1 MADPTRGRKKR
12 WSYNAGRRGRNWVRA
27 FEHPR
32 DGTLY
37 LEWKEVEELVE
48 PETGAV
54 TRTEK
59 RPRKKLRAEDQSKAR
74 AVQKAEEL
82 AERFAD
88 LAGQPEGAPVTL
100 DQLFSDYIKEVTPRK
115 GKGKQGHDHRAQRL
129 WLAFFDGQVDRERG
143 NDRHPNTLDR
153 RDWDGF
159 IAARREGS
167 IPGWGPV
174 ESRQVEYDLK
184 FLVAVLNWG
193 VGAKPKGSLSPY
205 LPTGSP
211 WSTEIRRSQRW
222 GMPKTKT
229 PHRPSMSPEIRAA
242 LVQHG
247 PSWQFEAALVLGRDT
262 RRRNSSI
269 RQLDWSDIDQKAWAI
284 RWRGEFDK
292 DGRKTVTPLLS
303 EEAKTILRRA
313 PSRGIAGPVFPSAS
327 DPSVP
332 TPGHTFQVWL
342 RRAKAQL
349 LESLLESDRE
359 TWKER
364 LRGVGFHAEKR
375 AGVRDPEFRALP
387 AKIQETIAG
396 TRYTTLRD
404 VYDEVTTED
413 VREAWEARP
422 RAKKVAR

>member
-12 WSYNAGRRGRNWVRA
+12 WSYNAGERGRNWVRA

-37 LEWKEVEELVE
+37 LEWKETEELIN

-59 RPRKKLRAEDQSKAR
+59 RRRKKLRAEDQSRAR

-88 LAGQPEGAPVTL
+88 IAARPEDAPITLA
-100 DQLFSDYIKEVTPRK
+100 QLISDYVKEVTPQK
-115 GKGKQGHDHRAQRL
+115 GKGKQGHDRRAQRL
-129 WLAFFDGQVDRERG
+129 WLAFFEGQEDRDRLI
-143 NDRHPNTLDR
+143 DRHPSTLDR

-159 IAARREGS
+159 INARREGK
-167 IPGWGPV
+167 IPDWGPV
-174 ESRQVEYDLK
+174 KDRQVEYDLK
-184 FLVAVLNWG
+184 FLMAVLNWG
-193 VGAKPKGSLSPY
+193 VGAKPRGSASAY

-222 GMPKTKT
+222 GMPRTKT
-229 PHRPSMSPEIRAA
+229 PHRPSMTPEIREA
-242 LVQHG
+242 LVKHG
-247 PSWQFEAALVLGRDT
+247 PGWQFEAALVLQRDT

-269 RQLDWSDIDQKAWAI
+269 RRLDWADIDQKEWTI

-292 DGRKTVTPLLS
+292 DGRETRTPLLS
-303 EEAKTILRRA
+303 EEAKGVLRRA
-313 PSRGIAGPVFPSAS
+313 PSRGIAGPVFPSAK
-327 DPSVP
+327 DPTLP
-332 TPGHTFQVWL
+332 TPGQTFQVWL
-342 RRAKAQL
+342 RRAKSRFL
-349 LESLLESDRE
+349 KSLPEPERE
-359 TWKER
+359 AWKER
-364 LRGVGFHAEKR
+364 LRGVGYHAEKR
-375 AGVRDPEFRALP
+375 AGVRDPDFRALP

-404 VYDEVTTED
+404 VYDEVTTEE
-413 VREAWEARP
+413 VRQAWAAFP
-422 RAKKVAR
+422 RAKTAAR

>member
-1 MADPTRGRKKR
+1 
-12 WSYNAGRRGRNWVRA
+12 
-27 FEHPR
+27 
-32 DGTLY
+32 LY
-37 LEWKEVEELVE
+37 LEWKEAEELVD

-54 TRTEK
+54 VKTERRK
-59 RPRKKLRAEDQSKAR
+59 RKKLRAEDQSKAR

-82 AERFAD
+82 AARFAD
-88 LAGQPEGAPVTL
+88 LAGQPEDAPVSL
-100 DQLFSDYIKEVTPRK
+100 AQLIRDYIKEVTPRK

-129 WLAFFDGQVDRERG
+129 WLAFFDGQVDRERHS
-143 NDRHPNTLDR
+143 DRHPGTLDR

-159 IAARREGS
+159 IAARRGGN

-174 ESRQVEYDLK
+174 KDRQVEYDLK
-184 FLVAVLNWG
+184 FLIAVLNWG
-193 VGAKPKGSLSPY
+193 VGAKPRGSLSPY

-222 GMPKTKT
+222 GMPRTKT
-229 PHRPSMSPEIRAA
+229 PHRPSMTPESRAA
-242 LVQHG
+242 LVQHA
-247 PSWQFEAALVLGRDT
+247 PSWQVEAALVLGRDT

-269 RQLDWSDIDQKAWAI
+269 RRLDWSDIDQQDWTI

-292 DGRKTVTPLLS
+292 DGRETVTPLLT
-303 EEAKTILRRA
+303 EEAKGILRRA

-327 DPSVP
+327 DPLVP
-332 TPGHTFQVWL
+332 TSGQTFQVWL

-349 LESLLESDRE
+349 MASLPEAE
-359 TWKER
+359 KEGWKER

-396 TRYTTLRD
+396 TKYTTLRD
-404 VYDEVTTED
+404 VYDEVTTEE
-413 VREAWEARP
+413 VRQAWDALP